1 MPPLPPSYTTHL
13 RPSFVV
19 VRGFSFF
26 FAVLYFFFRAH
37 LQPEAILAYRWT
49 LRPLKLTVTFQSNK
63 WNRPLLDIF
72 EQLDQSQV
80 SRKNILL
87 SPLAKKGF
95 YLLKDCWPKRLSCK
109 AELSKPHVAISF
121 WPFFLCHQHF
131 WLPKLATLLESLFDR
146 VKVHLE
152 DCHVAH
158 AIRQFV
164 FRSIYIQLNLE
175 IVFFLAW
182 NDPSTISCST
192 P

>member
-87 SPLAKKGF
+87 SPLAKKDFIFWKIADQKGF
-95 YLLKDCWPKRLSCK
+95 HAKQNWANHMLQF
-109 AELSKPHVAISF
+109 F